1 MNKVRLGDVCEAII
15 DCPHTTPKWRSGGIP
30 VIRNFNLENT
40 VISLRDPSFVDEE
53 TYKSRTRRAMPEE
66 GDIVISREAPMGKV
80 GLVPKDLKCCL
91 GQRLVLLKP
100 KHDAITSRYLLIA
113 LASNFVQTQIRRADT
128 AGSIVSNLT
137 LPQIRDLIIPISDV
151 ADAIASLLGAID
163 DKIALN
169 KKLCAELEETAQL
182 IYDYWFTQFDFPDE
196 NGNPYRSSGGKM
208 VYNETLKREI
218 PEGWEVVT
226 LGSRC
231 ATLLGGTP
239 DTTVSEYWNG
249 DIPWLSSAEAA
260 QNPILVSEKTITQ
273 AGLSNSATSFA
284 PKGSVIL
291 SITRYIRPSILA
303 IDASFNQS
311 VVAILESELL
321 HTQYLYPLIKQQVPR
336 YLSLRTGAQQ
346 PHINKETIDRTLI
359 VVPPMSVLEKYY
371 SMSSGLYE
379 ELIQAAKEAASLT
392 ALRDWL
398 LPMLMNGQVK
408 PSIIEGGEGTHA

>member
-15 DCPHTTPKWRSGGIP
+15 DCPHTTPKWRSDGIP
-30 VIRNFNLENT
+30 IIRNFNLEDT

-53 TYKSRTRRAMPEE
+53 TYESRTRRAMPEE
-66 GDIVISREAPMGKV
+66 GDIVISREAPMGRV

-113 LASNFVQTQIRRADT
+113 LTSNFVQTQIRRADA

-137 LPQIRDLIIPISDV
+137 LPQIRDLIIPISDD

-208 VYNETLKREI
+208 VSDETLKREI
-218 PEGWEVVT
+218 PEKWEVER
-226 LGSRC
+226 LS
-231 ATLLGGTP
+231 
-239 DTTVSEYWNG
+239 TVSCYVNETIANTSPNMRFFISTDNMLPNRNGVVPSQYVPSEGTSTHYLPG
-249 DIPWLSSAEAA
+249 DILLSNIRPYFKKIWLANKEGGCCNDVLAIRALSSKWRYYLYQSIWSDTFFAYDAA
-260 QNPILVSEKTITQ
+260 G
-273 AGLSNSATSFA
+273 A
-284 PKGSVIL
+284 KGSKMPRGDRHHIMNYPVAIPANGC
-291 SITRYIRPSILA
+291 SAILA
-303 IDASFNQS
+303 NFNRQIEPIDSSISKAREENG
-311 VVAILESELL
+311 
-321 HTQYLYPLIKQQVPR
+321 HLIT
-336 YLSLRTGAQQ
+336 LR
-346 PHINKETIDRTLI
+346 N
-359 VVPPMSVLEKYY
+359 
-371 SMSSGLYE
+371 
-379 ELIQAAKEAASLT
+379 
-392 ALRDWL
+392 WL

-408 PSIIEGGEGTHA
+408 LGNAPEDVTEVHV